1 MILNDYFNE
10 PEGYKIPTLLLET
23 LLGPEREKLLSYLD
37 EKTPDKY
44 IDTLRDDY
52 QNEHGDR
59 DKLKQDFT
67 PDGIVKIIRGIVGEG
82 KCFADICAGTGA
94 ITIANMKDRKN
105 YTVYAEEFSERTIPF
120 LLANLAL
127 RNVDGII
134 VNGNSLTGEVFKVYR
149 LTKTDTYSCI
159 EVSNDAVDIPCVD
172 HVVMNPP
179 YSMKWKPCEHKAYE
193 GFGDIPT
200 TADFA
205 FLLRGLDIG
214 DTVTAV
220 LPHGVLFRGAKE
232 GKLRKLLIERNLIDA
247 VIGVPNNMF
256 LNTSIPVAILVL
268 NRKKTD
274 DNILFVDA
282 SREFDKQGKINVLTE
297 DHINKIVLTVK
308 QRLVIDKY
316 SDVATFQQ
324 VKDNDFNLN
333 IPRYVNTFEEEP
345 PVDIVQVMK
354 ELVDINKEIKQTE
367 AEIGKMMAEL
377 VASTPELQS
386 ELDLVR
392 ELQKELEL

>member
-1 MILNDYFNE
+1 MIN
-10 PEGYKIPTLLLET
+10 
-23 LLGPEREKLLSYLD
+23 
-37 EKTPDKY
+37 
-44 IDTLRDDY
+44 
-52 QNEHGDR
+52 
-59 DKLKQDFT
+59 
-67 PDGIVKIIRGIVGEG
+67 
-82 KCFADICAGTGA
+82 
-94 ITIANMKDRKN
+94 
-105 YTVYAEEFSERTIPF
+105 
-120 LLANLAL
+120 
-127 RNVDGII
+127 
-134 VNGNSLTGEVFKVYR
+134 
-149 LTKTDTYSCI
+149 
-159 EVSNDAVDIPCVD
+159 
-172 HVVMNPP
+172 
-179 YSMKWKPCEHKAYE
+179 
-193 GFGDIPT
+193 
-200 TADFA
+200 
-205 FLLRGLDIG
+205 
-214 DTVTAV
+214 
-220 LPHGVLFRGAKE
+220 
-232 GKLRKLLIERNLIDA
+232 DA

-274 DNILFVDA
+274 DKILFVDA
-282 SREFDKQGKINVLTE
+282 SREFNKQGKINVLTE

-354 ELVDINKEIKQTE
+354 DLVNINKEIKETE